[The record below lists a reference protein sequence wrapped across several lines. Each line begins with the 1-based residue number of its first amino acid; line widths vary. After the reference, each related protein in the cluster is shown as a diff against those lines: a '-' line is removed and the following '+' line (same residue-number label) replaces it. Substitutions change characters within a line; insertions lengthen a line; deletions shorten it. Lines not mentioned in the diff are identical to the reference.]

1 MVKTD
6 YISIAKFIIKVGG
19 AKIDEA
25 LQNAIVELVV
35 DSNLQLPDMVSL
47 QFYSPDSSIVD
58 SDMFKIGKALEVQ
71 VAGYETALF
80 KGEITAVEP
89 VFTVGGYVRMVVR
102 GYDKSHRLH
111 RGKKIRT
118 FLKMKDSDI
127 VSKIVQ
133 EAGLQAEIDTT
144 SPQHEHVWQ
153 NNQTDMEFLRAR
165 ARRLGY
171 FVYVEDQKLHFSKR
185 PPGGQPLE
193 LKWGKNLRDFRPR
206 LAVTHQVNKV
216 SVRSW
221 DPAQKRIVSGE
232 VTSATNTQH
241 QGGESQDG
249 GKVAKQAFGGS
260 AENLVVT
267 YPRLQ
272 QSEAKNM
279 AQALYNRTNGN
290 FIRAEGSCIGD
301 PEIRAGKVIKVVG
314 VGKRFGG
321 TYVVTS
327 ASHVFATERN
337 YETTFHVRGQQ
348 AEILSYLLQ
357 GGAGPQSQRALI
369 NGVVIALVTN
379 NNDPDGRGRVKVKFP
394 WLDEQLESDWM
405 RVAAP
410 GAGKDRGFYLIP
422 EIDDEVLVAFEHG
435 DIHSPYILGGL
446 WNGKDGAPKKSDQVV
461 ASGLVN
467 ERIWQSRSGH
477 LVMLGDKDGK
487 EQIVIRDKTGNNEI
501 IIDSK
506 ENTITINVA
515 GDYTVASKG
524 AISTTSDKTTDMTSK
539 GHLTL
544 KADGGS
550 NVTVQ
555 GTKIVIKGQSTV
567 DIQASGNLT
576 LKANGKLDL
585 QGTTVSIQ
593 GQAMTEVK
601 SSGML
606 QIQGSLVKIN

>member
-1 MVKTD
+1 MANIE
-6 YISIAKFIIKVGG
+6 YISIAEFNIKVEGT
-19 AKIDEA
+19 KIDEA

-47 QFYSPDSSIVD
+47 QFYSPDSAIVD
-58 SDMFKIGKALEVQ
+58 NDTFKIGKTLEVQ
-71 VAGYETALF
+71 VAEYETALF
-80 KGEITAVEP
+80 EGEITAVEP
-89 VFTVGGYVRMVVR
+89 VFTSGGYVQMVVR

-118 FLKMKDSDI
+118 FLKMTDSNI
-127 VSKIVQ
+127 VSKIAQ
-133 EAGLQAEIDTT
+133 EAGLQAVVDAT

-153 NNQTDMEFLRAR
+153 NNQTDMEFLRSR

-171 FVYVEDQKLHFSKR
+171 FVYVEDQKLHFSKQ
-185 PPGGQPLE
+185 PPGGQSIELE
-193 LKWGKNLRDFRPR
+193 WGKNLRDFRPR
-206 LAVTHQVNKV
+206 LAVTHQVDQV
-216 SVRSW
+216 TVRSW
-221 DPAQKRIVSGE
+221 DPVQKQAVSSE

-241 QGGESQDG
+241 QGGESRDG
-249 GKVAKQAFGGS
+249 GQVAQSAFGGS

-290 FIRAEGSCIGD
+290 FVRAEGTCVGD
-301 PEIRAGKVIKVVG
+301 PKISAGKIVKLVG
-314 VGKRFGG
+314 VGERFGG

-327 ASHVFATERN
+327 ARHIFATERN

-357 GGAGPQSQRALI
+357 GGAGPQTQRALI
-369 NGVVIALVTN
+369 NGVVIGLVTN
-379 NNDPDGRGRVKVKFP
+379 NNDPDGGGRVKVKFP
-394 WLDEQLESDWM
+394 WLDEELESDWIRM
-405 RVAAP
+405 AAP
-410 GAGKDRGFYLIP
+410 GAGKERGFYLIP

-435 DIHSPYILGGL
+435 DIHSPYVLGGL
-446 WNGKDGAPKKSDQVV
+446 WNGKDAAPKKSDQVV
-461 ASGLVN
+461 AAGVVN
-467 ERIWQSRSGH
+467 ERLWQSRSGH
-477 LVMLGDKDGK
+477 LVLLGDEDGK
-487 EQIVIRDKTGNNEI
+487 EQIVIRDKTGKNEI

-506 ENTITINVA
+506 ENTLTINVA

-524 AISTTSDKTTDMTSK
+524 ASSSTSDKTTELTSK
-539 GHLTL
+539 GHMTL

-555 GTKIVIKGQSTV
+555 GTKIIIKGQSAV
-567 DIQASGNLT
+567 EIQATGNLT
-576 LKANGKLDL
+576 LKANGKLAL
-585 QGTTVSIQ
+585 QGTQVSIQ

-601 SSGML
+601 SAGML
-606 QIQGSLVKIN
+606 QLQGSLVKIN